1 MQEFFFFFF
10 LSTMQQINLIE
21 PYMTGVFSN
30 KLSKISLSNWGMA
43 SKDSPKSAGT
53 PPNTSFQLYS
63 Q

>member
-1 MQEFFFFFF
+1 
-10 LSTMQQINLIE
+10 MQQINLIE

-30 KLSKISLSNWGMA
+30 KLSKISLSLSNWGMA